1 MSKYCSFWTHGTS
14 VHVEYPDRVRSI
26 HRMGSCT
33 RVRQDANTQDPDKS
47 NNWFH
52 FAIPTPTILDD
63 DQVDHTDVYLRAK
76 VNENAKVDVVHV
88 WEGGERLERFDGLG
102 IVNQHFDFERSITT
116 RRGPRGGL
124 MICAYVKFLTGRP
137 RPEVWFNGAGA
148 RFRY

>member
-14 VHVEYPDRVRSI
+14 IQVKLPDLVRIIRRRSVGT
-26 HRMGSCT
+26 MVS
-33 RVRQDANTQDPDKS
+33 QDAETA
-47 NNWFH
+47 NWFY
-52 FAIPTPTILDD
+52 FAIQTPTILDD
-63 DQVDHTDVYLRAK
+63 ARVDHTDVYLSGG
-76 VNENAKVDVVHV
+76 VNENAKVDRVHV
-88 WEGGERLERFDGLG
+88 WEGSERLERFNLLGL
-102 IVNQHFDFERSITT
+102 VNRHFDFERSITT